1 MQKILL
7 ATLLSL
13 ALSAKLYSAE
23 ANEGWLTD
31 FEAAKK
37 AVAEKKMPIL
47 ADFSGS
53 DWCGWCIK
61 LKKEVFSQKEFKDF
75 AKENLVLF
83 MADFPRKSK
92 QDEKTMKQNKELMT
106 KYAVRGLP
114 TVLLVDAEGKVLA
127 RTGYKPGGAV
137 SYIEHLKKMIADS
150 GKK

>member
-31 FEAAKK
+31 FEAA
-37 AVAEKKMPIL
+37 AEKKMPIL

-137 SYIEHLKKMIADS
+137 SYIEHLKKMTADS